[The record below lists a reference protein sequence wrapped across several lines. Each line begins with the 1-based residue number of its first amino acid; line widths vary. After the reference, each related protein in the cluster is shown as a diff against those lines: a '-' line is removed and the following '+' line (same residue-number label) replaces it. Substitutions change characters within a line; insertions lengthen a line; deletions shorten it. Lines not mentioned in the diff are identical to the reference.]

1 MKTVGTRELKQNPH
15 TVIERVRETG
25 DEYEITAYGRPTGVR
40 IVPDRPGPR
49 RWVSGSSLADVTP
62 MSPRNAAAWRSDIAQ
77 AMADEVADPWEQA

>member
-40 IVPDRPGPR
+40 IVPDRAGPR
-49 RWVSGSSLADVTP
+49 RWVSGADLADVAP
-62 MSPRNAAAWRSDIAQ
+62 MSRDNAIAWRSDIEDAV
-77 AMADEVADPWEQA
+77 ADEIADPWARA